1 MKPCIITAT
10 LGAILPVVAAPNPL
24 TGGLYFH
31 PSSMRG
37 LPHTFWYPWMLTL
50 WKLGQSGLVSRGTCS
65 VNIEVKE
72 TWHEAGQT
80 RRRIQ
85 VLADGT
91 PPDAFCQHMGGVNK
105 QCYIHETYGHVV
117 DTSYEL
123 GLGGDQRFSADWNY
137 GLDAWRVETGCK
149 PDECANVQP
158 PARHRREVER
168 GDDEKGGDRPG
179 QCLVNAEVKETWR
192 ESARTRRRIHLTAEG
207 ADLTIFCTHMKGE
220 NKQCYEHKCYGPGYV
235 VDISHDLGPAGDYT
249 FWKDYKQALDLWMK
263 ETTCRTG
270 T

>member
-1 MKPCIITAT
+1 M
-10 LGAILPVVAAPNPL
+10 PVVAAPNPL
-24 TGGLYFH
+24 TG
-31 PSSMRG
+31 
-37 LPHTFWYPWMLTL
+37 
-50 WKLGQSGLVSRGTCS
+50 GQSGLVSRGTCS

-158 PARHRREVER
+158 PARHRRQVKR

>member
-1 MKPCIITAT
+1 
-10 LGAILPVVAAPNPL
+10 
-24 TGGLYFH
+24 
-31 PSSMRG
+31 
-37 LPHTFWYPWMLTL
+37 MLTIR
-50 WKLGQSGLVSRGTCS
+50 KLGKSGLLSRGTCS
-65 VNIEVKE
+65 VNLEFKE

-137 GLDAWRVETGCK
+137 GLDAWRLETGCR

-158 PARHRREVER
+158 PARHRREVKR
-168 GDDEKGGDRPG
+168 GDDGKGGDRPG